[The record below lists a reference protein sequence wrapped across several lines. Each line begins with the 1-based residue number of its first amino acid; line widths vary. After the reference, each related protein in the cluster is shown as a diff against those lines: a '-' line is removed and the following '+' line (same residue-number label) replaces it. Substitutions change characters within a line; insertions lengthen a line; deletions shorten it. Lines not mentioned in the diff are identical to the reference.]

1 MRLCCSVAAEA
12 EAEAEAETEV
22 RERARAP
29 VKIAL
34 NQRPL
39 SPASDRY
46 YCELTRL
53 GVYRP

>member
-12 EAEAEAETEV
+12 EAEAEAEE
-22 RERARAP
+22 RERASAP